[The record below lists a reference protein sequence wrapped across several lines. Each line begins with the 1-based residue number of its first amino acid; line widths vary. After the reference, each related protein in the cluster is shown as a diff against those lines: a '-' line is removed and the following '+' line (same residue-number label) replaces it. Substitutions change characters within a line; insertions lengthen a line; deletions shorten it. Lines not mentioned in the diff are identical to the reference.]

1 MTPLKKKLASS
12 QMFHFAE
19 MIKIDLTAFIKS
31 IICSVKNYMIAAT
44 AVLAGSEH
52 FWTKNNITQ
61 NRKRFITQPKYMIC
75 FSYWMWLI
83 LITPFPH
90 KFGPKIATFR
100 GFHKFSLKILD
111 CNTIV
116 ISFNWTSCSNIFHWK
131 STKKTQRNWDYHRHL
146 SEHFYLR
153 PKIEFW
159 NVVTW
164 KASGGLEVLEG
175 SLFIFYIHLKARIG
189 GWKYLNGNFRPICI

>member
-1 MTPLKKKLASS
+1 
-12 QMFHFAE
+12 MFHFAE

-131 STKKTQRNWDYHRHL
+131 STKKTRRNWDYHRHL

-153 PKIEFW
+153 PFLNKDWVLECCDMKSKW
-159 NVVTW
+159 G
-164 KASGGLEVLEG
+164 SGGAGGLSFHILHTSKSKNWWLEILEWK
-175 SLFIFYIHLKARIG
+175 FQANMYIASH
-189 GWKYLNGNFRPICI
+189 Y